1 MCEKSSQIVPKLYLS
16 LFYRTKYLMEIHML
30 KSVRFIHI
38 KMGWPPN
45 RAENDTKG
53 QTKLSGIL
61 KTDHLIRG
69 DCLIRCCLIQFDCT
83 FLSVIHQQAELLL
96 RWFPVQD
103 CFYLNLT
110 SVIHNLFIICW
121 ARGKRG
127 RPKMSYR
134 RLYSQTVL
142 SFESNWN

>member
-1 MCEKSSQIVPKLYLS
+1 MREKSSQIVPKLYLS

-45 RAENDTKG
+45 RAEND
-53 QTKLSGIL
+53 Q
-61 KTDHLIRG
+61 RG
-69 DCLIRCCLIQFDCT
+69 KQNSRDFEHRPLDAGWPLHTVLLNTVRLYV
-83 FLSVIHQQAELLL
+83 LSVIHQQAELLL

-103 CFYLNLT
+103 CFYINLT
-110 SVIHNLFIICW
+110 SVIHNLFIIFW
-121 ARGKRG
+121 VRGKRG
-127 RPKMSYR
+127 RLKMSYH

>member
-45 RAENDTKG
+45 RGENDTKSFG
-53 QTKLSGIL
+53 TL

-69 DCLIRCCLIQFDCT
+69 DRFIRCCLIQFDCE

-110 SVIHNLFIICW
+110 SVTHNLFIICG

-127 RPKMSYR
+127 RPKISYH